1 MTRLTLL
8 FVAFLTL
15 ALAAFADN
23 WPAWRGPDGTGHS
36 KETNLPV
43 EWSAEKNIRWKAKL
57 PGPGNSSPI
66 VWGDRVFVTQA
77 LDVDMKANIAK
88 RRAVLCFDKKDG
100 KQLWERSLEHPK
112 KELTHGTN
120 PYCSATPVTDGERVI
135 ASHGSAGV
143 VCYDLDGKQL
153 WHRDLGECEHIWGN
167 AASPIIWQ
175 DLVILN
181 FGPGE
186 ATFLVA
192 MDKRTGEDVWR
203 VEEPGGKSG
212 LAGNT
217 EWIGSWS
224 TPVIARIKGRDE
236 LIMSWPEAVKSYNPR
251 TGELLWTCQGL
262 TKLVYTSPLVREDVV
277 VAMSGYGGS
286 YLAVKPGG
294 NGDVTEK
301 QRLWRFPSAPQR
313 IGSGVI
319 VGDHVYIAN
328 EPSTAMCIELTTGK
342 TLWTE
347 RLGTRS
353 WGTMLHADGKLYVTN
368 SQGETIVLAAQ
379 PKFEVL
385 SRNPLNESCESTPA
399 IADGEIFVR
408 TYKHLWC
415 VSKKSP

>member
-1 MTRLTLL
+1 MTRLCSVGT
-8 FVAFLTL
+8 AFLVL
-15 ALAAFADN
+15 ILPAFAAN
-23 WPAWRGPDGTGHS
+23 WPAWRGPDGTGQCS
-36 KETNLPV
+36 ERDLPV
-43 EWSAEKNIRWKAKL
+43 KWSAQENIRWKAKL
-57 PGPGNSSPI
+57 PAAGNSSPI
-66 VWGDRVFVTQA
+66 VWGDRIFVTQA
-77 LDVDMKANIAK
+77 LDVDMRQNTAK

-100 KQLWERSLEHPK
+100 KQLWERAIDYPH

-120 PYCSATPVTDGERVI
+120 PYCSATPVTDGELVI

-143 VCYDLDGKQL
+143 VCYDFEGKQL
-153 WHRDLGECEHIWGN
+153 WQRDLGKCEHIWGN
-167 AASPIIWQ
+167 AASPVIWN

-186 ATFLVA
+186 RTFLIA
-192 MDKRTGEDVWR
+192 MNKRTGEDVWK

-212 LAGNT
+212 LGGNT

-224 TPVIARIKGRDE
+224 TPVISRINGRDE
-236 LIMSWPEAVKSYNPR
+236 LIMSWPEAVKAYNPR
-251 TGELLWTCQGL
+251 TGDLLWTCQGL
-262 TKLVYTSPLVREDVV
+262 TKLIYTSPLVREDVI

-294 NGDVTEK
+294 SGDVTETN
-301 QRLWRFPSAPQR
+301 RLWRFPSAPQR

-328 EPSTAMCIELTTGK
+328 EPSTAMCIELKTGK

-347 RLGTRS
+347 RLGARS

-368 SQGETIVLAAQ
+368 SQAETIVLAAK

-385 SRNPLNESCESTPA
+385 SRNPLSESCESTPA
-399 IADGEIFVR
+399 IADGELFIR

-415 VSKKSP
+415 VSKKSQ